1 MEFFCILKVSFNV
14 GVRGGVWKMLKKAK
28 EAKAEVIQMFAAC
41 KRIRIQ
47 NKAKRNSK
55 SDKWS
60 DWQREYQ
67 KLKAA

>member
-1 MEFFCILKVSFNV
+1 
-14 GVRGGVWKMLKKAK
+14 MLKKAK
-28 EAKAEVIQMFAAC
+28 EAKAEVIQMFTAC
-41 KRIRIQ
+41 KRIRMQ
-47 NKAKRNSK
+47 NKAKKNSK